1 MNEAS
6 ATLDH
11 APPPPPR
18 GLRALS
24 RNVFILGWVSL
35 LTDMASEMLYPE
47 LPLFITGTLGASP
60 AVLGLI
66 DGVAEGASSVLRW
79 VAGAFSDRF
88 RKRKPFVVAGYS
100 VSAISK
106 PLMGL
111 AAYAGGWPLLFVG
124 RLSDRV
130 GKSIRTGARD
140 ALIAD
145 STEPTQ
151 RGLAFGVHRAM
162 DTTGAI
168 LGPLV
173 ALLIITIKPNFPLAW
188 LFFVAVGPG
197 LASAALA
204 QLAVKD
210 IPHPP

>member
-1 MNEAS
+1 MCERPMAS
-6 ATLDH
+6 GLTKSSPTDLPARPL
-11 APPPPPR
+11 ASVR
-18 GLRALS
+18 GLS
-24 RNVFILGWVSL
+24 RNVIVLGWVSL
-35 LTDMASEMLYPE
+35 LTDMASEMLYPV

-100 VSAISK
+100 VSAVSK

-111 AAYAGGWPLLFVG
+111 AAFAGGGPVLFAG
-124 RLSDRV
+124 RVLDRV
-130 GKSIRTGARD
+130 GKSVRPGARD

-145 STEPTQ
+145 STEPSQ

-162 DTTGAI
+162 DT
-168 LGPLV
+168 
-173 ALLIITIKPNFPLAW
+173 
-188 LFFVAVGPG
+188 
-197 LASAALA
+197 
-204 QLAVKD
+204 
-210 IPHPP
+210 